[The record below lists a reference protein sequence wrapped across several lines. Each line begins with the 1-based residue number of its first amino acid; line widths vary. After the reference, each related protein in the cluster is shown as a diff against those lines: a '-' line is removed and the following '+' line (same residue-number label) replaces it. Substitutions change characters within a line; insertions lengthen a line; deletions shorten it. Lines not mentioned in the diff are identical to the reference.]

1 MFHATQFT
9 CQPCWLKL
17 STTDLLH
24 LRNQKIVVLIC
35 NVYVYV
41 YVYVYVQYL
50 ADCNIEQTVLTI
62 VYGFMLSVDLLIES

>member
-1 MFHATQFT
+1 M
-9 CQPCWLKL
+9 
-17 STTDLLH
+17 
-24 LRNQKIVVLIC
+24 LIC